1 MEVSTTIHNSNF
13 MSILNHP
20 EVKEQLFGKFTIPSK
35 MKSRTIWT
43 FSTMEHDAYDGVAG
57 NDNARLDRYD
67 EYS

>member
-1 MEVSTTIHNSNF
+1 